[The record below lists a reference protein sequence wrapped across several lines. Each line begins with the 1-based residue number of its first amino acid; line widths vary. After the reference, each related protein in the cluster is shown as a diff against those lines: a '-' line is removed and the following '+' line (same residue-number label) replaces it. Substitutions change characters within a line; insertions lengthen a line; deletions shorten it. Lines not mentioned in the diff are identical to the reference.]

1 MAIQYLRVFVI
12 FYMSPSDCPM
22 DTEYAQFS
30 KSAGHNIYLICTIMR
45 IVPAARHQR
54 QRTSLFMILGCLIV
68 YAMFMV
74 SLISPEVISV
84 TTTIVDSHDDQPTK
98 LQAQQTDTVN
108 AVITTTST
116 RSQSST
122 NDEALRHDDQVT
134 NEMHKPL
141 EVIRTE
147 PSESNASNPVLEET
161 NIEAI
166 PTISKETESET
177 QIRQERPPLSISS
190 HSPTNE
196 TSNVDQKI
204 TLKLDDD
211 GIDPVAWSKLKIAV
225 YMTSHLS
232 EKHLLFLKRCWPYAS
247 GCLPLLQNSH
257 LILYTSAEPP
267 QDDLDR
273 MQFKSVTVRRY
284 VDPPSGSNES
294 GISDKAVKQM
304 GAKRAMVD
312 PFLKENRWFNAFDW
326 VIRLN
331 PDVLIRR
338 DTWIRQTMMNTSV
351 DGIFVDYSTKSAKGV
366 HSDFY
371 AFRPSAANDEALIDN
386 FHKRP
391 TAETHLYSGFS
402 DSILR
407 KRVAWL
413 PGARIHKEWA
423 RVIGKKSPVI
433 HYHGYFKACPHY
445 FNATYR
451 NIY

>member
-1 MAIQYLRVFVI
+1 VLAIQYLRVFVR
-12 FYMSPSDCPM
+12 
-22 DTEYAQFS
+22 TQYAQFS
-30 KSAGHNIYLICTIMR
+30 KSAGHMFLICTMR
-45 IVPAARHQR
+45 TILAVRHLR
-54 QRTSLFMILGCLIV
+54 QSLSLLMILGCLIV
-68 YAMFMV
+68 YAMLMV
-74 SLISPEVISV
+74 SLMSPEVISV
-84 TTTIVDSHDDQPTK
+84 TTIIVDSHNDQPTTHK
-98 LQAQQTDTVN
+98 LQAKQRDTVN
-108 AVITTTST
+108 TVIATTRTS
-116 RSQSST
+116 SQSST
-122 NDEALRHDDQVT
+122 NDQALRHDEQISK
-134 NEMHKPL
+134 NERHKPL

-147 PSESNASNPVLEET
+147 PSESNASALILEET

-177 QIRQERPPLSISS
+177 QILQEILPISLAS

-196 TSNVDQKI
+196 TSIVDQRI
-204 TLKLDDD
+204 TLELGDD

-232 EKHLLFLKRCWPYAS
+232 EKHLLFLNRCWPYAS
-247 GCLPLLQNSH
+247 GYLPLLKSSH

-267 QDDLDR
+267 QDVLDQ

-284 VDPPSGSNES
+284 VESASGGNET
-294 GISDKAVKQM
+294 GTGDRALKQM

-312 PFLKENRWFNAFDW
+312 PFLKENRWFDGFDW

-331 PDVLIRR
+331 PDVLVRR

-351 DGIFVDYSTKSAKGV
+351 DGIFVNYTKKSVNGI

-391 TAETHLYSGFS
+391 TGETHLYSGFS
-402 DSILR
+402 NSILR

-413 PGARIHKEWA
+413 PGVRIHHEWA
-423 RVIGKKSPVI
+423 RVLGKKSPVI
-433 HYHGYFKACPHY
+433 HYHGYYKACPHY
-445 FNATYR
+445 FNATFR
-451 NIY
+451 NLY

>member
-1 MAIQYLRVFVI
+1 
-12 FYMSPSDCPM
+12 
-22 DTEYAQFS
+22 
-30 KSAGHNIYLICTIMR
+30 
-45 IVPAARHQR
+45 
-54 QRTSLFMILGCLIV
+54 MILGCLIV

-74 SLISPEVISV
+74 SYMSPKVISV
-84 TTTIVDSHDDQPTK
+84 TTIIINSHNDQPTTHNK
-98 LQAQQTDTVN
+98 LQAQQADTVN
-108 AVITTTST
+108 AVITATSA
-116 RSQSST
+116 RSQSSAS
-122 NDEALRHDDQVT
+122 DQALRHDDQVT
-134 NEMHKPL
+134 NEMQKPL

-147 PSESNASNPVLEET
+147 PSESNASDLILEET

-166 PTISKETESET
+166 LTISKETESET
-177 QIRQERPPLSISS
+177 QILQKRPTIPISS

-196 TSNVDQKI
+196 TSNVDQA
-204 TLKLDDD
+204 TTFELTDD

-232 EKHLLFLKRCWPYAS
+232 EKHLMFLHRCWPHAS
-247 GCLPLLQNSH
+247 GYLPLLKNSH
-257 LILYTSAEPP
+257 LIMYTSAEPP

-284 VDPPSGSNES
+284 VDPPSGGNET
-294 GISDKAVKQM
+294 GISDKAAKQM

-312 PFLKENRWFNAFDW
+312 PFLKENRWFDGYDW

-351 DGIFVDYSTKSAKGV
+351 DGIFVDYSKKSGKGI

-371 AFRPSAANDEALIDN
+371 AFRPSKANGKALIDN

-391 TAETHLYSGFS
+391 TAETHLYSGFR
-402 DSILR
+402 DTIR
-407 KRVAWL
+407 YKRVAWL
-413 PGARIHKEWA
+413 PGARIHREWA
-423 RVIGKKSPVI
+423 RVIGKESPVI